1 MDPLECHVLVTGT
14 YETFVT
20 LYVRYILN
28 VSYIQSDK
36 TNVRSQFIV

>member
-14 YETFVT
+14 YEKFVT

-28 VSYIQSDK
+28 VSYVQSYK
-36 TNVRSQFIV
+36 TNVHSQFIV